1 MPTIVTSAPIS
12 TIVRWVS
19 APTARTAMPSPTTTG
34 QWDGAGRWMWSWV
47 GAGGAPRGPYFSL
60 QNVSLPRTGGIVS
73 KSCGGGG
80 DEVRHSS
87 VRPSHGSAGAG
98 APARRPPHPLTLKRR
113 TPAAHPEAPAGEA
126 AVPRVQP
133 AAPADG

>member
-1 MPTIVTSAPIS
+1 
-12 TIVRWVS
+12 
-19 APTARTAMPSPTTTG
+19 
-34 QWDGAGRWMWSWV
+34 MWSWE
-47 GAGGAPRGPYFSL
+47 GAGGAPRGPCFSL

-98 APARRPPHPLTLKRR
+98 APARRLPHALTMKRGTPAPVPKAATVETAFQKGQPGAPPHLLKRR
-113 TPAAHPEAPAGEA
+113 
-126 AVPRVQP
+126 
-133 AAPADG
+133 

>member
-1 MPTIVTSAPIS
+1 MSRLDIRRSKVETVVSGMLRIS
-12 TIVRWVS
+12 WGS
-19 APTARTAMPSPTTTG
+19 GPTTPG

-98 APARRPPHPLTLKRR
+98 APARRLHHALTMKRR
-113 TPAAHPEAPAGEA
+113 TPAAIPKAPTVETAFQ
-126 AVPRVQP
+126 RVQP
-133 AAPADG
+133 VAPAYV